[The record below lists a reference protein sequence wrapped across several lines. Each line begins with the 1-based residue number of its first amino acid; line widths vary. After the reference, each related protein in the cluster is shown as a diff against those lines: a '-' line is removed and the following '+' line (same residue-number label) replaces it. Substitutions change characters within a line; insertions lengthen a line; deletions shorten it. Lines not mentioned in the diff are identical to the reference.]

1 MSTALASEIERLIRS
16 SRLPELRDHLGGF
29 RPPEIASALLDLR
42 PGDQVIAFRVLPRK
56 LAAAVFEYL
65 PSAAQRALVKTMGQE
80 DVASLLNHMS
90 PDDRDILQA
99 RSAV

>member
-16 SRLPELRDHLGGF
+16 SRLPELRDHLAGF

-56 LAAAVFEYL
+56 LAAAVSLDGRSREVTAECPRNAML
-65 PSAAQRALVKTMGQE
+65 LVAKGE
-80 DVASLLNHMS
+80 F
-90 PDDRDILQA
+90 
-99 RSAV
+99 